1 MLKTHHVFVCL
12 FLLKGSHSTKIVG
25 VIKCLKQIK
34 KDDPGAKVL
43 LFCSVSFVNML
54 WAQQILNN
62 LCGVHQ
68 RPCDVLFICNY
79 SWFIY
84 FSGQTCWISLHR
96 LWRKMKS
103 HLKLYSLGV
112 NFRYMYFILINWCY
126 CIKGFLFINK

>member
-68 RPCDVLFICNY
+68 MPCDALFICNN

-112 NFRYMYFILINWCY
+112 NFRYFILINWCY